1 MLGYRNLVPKVET
14 MNTIRIK
21 ICGITRPEDA
31 VLAAQLGA
39 NAIGLVFFAGS
50 KRCVSV
56 EQAQRIVRSLPPF
69 VQAVALFVNETEAN
83 IRHVLAHVPIHTLQ
97 FHGDE
102 PPEFCQ
108 SFQRPFLKAV
118 RVQSAHDIQA
128 ACTRFAEAR
137 ALLFDAFVDGA
148 YGGTGHT
155 FDWRLLP
162 EQLSQHWI
170 LSGGLNPDN
179 VAHALKTT
187 GAMAVDVS
195 SGVEQSAGI
204 KSPEKLR
211 AFFAAIRS
219 AA

>member
-1 MLGYRNLVPKVET
+1 M
-14 MNTIRIK
+14 
-21 ICGITRPEDA
+21 
-31 VLAAQLGA
+31 LAAQLGA

-56 EQAQRIVRSLPPF
+56 EQAQRIVRRLPPF
-69 VQAVALFVNETEAN
+69 VQTVALFVNETEAN

-187 GAMAVDVS
+187 GATAVDVS

-204 KSPEKLR
+204 KSPEKLH

>member
-1 MLGYRNLVPKVET
+1 MMVHS
-14 MNTIRIK
+14 K

-108 SFQRPFLKAV
+108 SFRRPFLKAV
-118 RVQSAHDIQA
+118 RVQSVHDIQA

>member
-1 MLGYRNLVPKVET
+1 MMVHS
-14 MNTIRIK
+14 K

-69 VQAVALFVNETEAN
+69 VQTVALFVNETEAN
-83 IRHVLAHVPIHTLQ
+83 IRHVLVHVPIHTLQ

-128 ACTRFAEAR
+128 ACIRFAEAR
-137 ALLFDAFVDGA
+137 ALLFDAFVDGT

-187 GAMAVDVS
+187 GATAVDVS

-204 KSPEKLR
+204 KSEEKLH

>member
-1 MLGYRNLVPKVET
+1 M
-14 MNTIRIK
+14 
-21 ICGITRPEDA
+21 
-31 VLAAQLGA
+31 
-39 NAIGLVFFAGS
+39 
-50 KRCVSV
+50 
-56 EQAQRIVRSLPPF
+56 
-69 VQAVALFVNETEAN
+69 
-83 IRHVLAHVPIHTLQ
+83 
-97 FHGDE
+97 
-102 PPEFCQ
+102 
-108 SFQRPFLKAV
+108 
-118 RVQSAHDIQA
+118 
-128 ACTRFAEAR
+128 
-137 ALLFDAFVDGA
+137 DGA

-187 GAMAVDVS
+187 GATAVDVS